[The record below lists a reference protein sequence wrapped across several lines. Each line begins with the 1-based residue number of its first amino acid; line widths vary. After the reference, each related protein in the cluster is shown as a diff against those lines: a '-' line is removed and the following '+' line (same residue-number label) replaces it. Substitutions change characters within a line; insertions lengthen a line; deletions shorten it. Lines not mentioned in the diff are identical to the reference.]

1 MRTLSDFLGASVSPA
16 APTPEWVNPVPPADM
31 KTSLEL
37 FNVLSFVLQF
47 CPAPASEQTVRE
59 KFAQVG
65 IIPGK
70 TFGTASPSPKIKAA
84 FQAGMQL
91 VGTRS
96 RGMGREPSP
105 GCDS

>member
-59 KFAQVG
+59 KFAHG
-65 IIPGK
+65 LCDGDLNS
-70 TFGTASPSPKIKAA
+70 GD
-84 FQAGMQL
+84 L
-91 VGTRS
+91 
-96 RGMGREPSP
+96 RG
-105 GCDS
+105 DL